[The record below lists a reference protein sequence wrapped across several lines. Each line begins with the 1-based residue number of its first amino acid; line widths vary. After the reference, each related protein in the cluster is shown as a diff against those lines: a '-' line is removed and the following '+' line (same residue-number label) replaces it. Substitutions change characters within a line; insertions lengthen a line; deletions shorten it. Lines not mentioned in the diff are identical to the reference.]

1 MSANP
6 NVIDFDEGWTE
17 NIKEK
22 ALDVLEKHLNE
33 GVDKIKG
40 RLFEHKT
47 YIDTYTICYN
57 MCTQRTPYNHSE
69 KLYEKH
75 SETIKLY
82 LQKHVLPALKDKQ
95 DVFLLKELQTR
106 WHHHTIMNKWMREF
120 FMYLDR
126 YFVKHHNLKPL
137 STAGLTHFKTLVY
150 DECKTEVADA
160 MLVIVDNEREG
171 NAIDRTLMKQ
181 IIGVFETMGLGGTG
195 EADANGGHAK
205 DALGA
210 YNSDLEEPLLVST
223 RNFYGRRREE
233 WIAVDSTPDYLV
245 KAEKALDQ
253 EKERIGAYFNLS
265 SESKVLKVCEEELLE
280 NCQTTLLEKEGS
292 GCKVLLANDKTE
304 DLERMFKLFNR
315 LDNGLNPMA
324 QILKEYIEGVGQGH
338 IGQREAK
345 IKAAEAEG
353 KKEKGDDPDFVKA
366 LLATHAKYVD
376 LIKAHLSNHPLF
388 QQALKDAFA
397 SIMNNDVGITTNAEL
412 ISTYCDRLL
421 KAGGE
426 KLSEAEIE
434 QNLDSIVELFTYLR
448 DKDYF
453 GEVFRNQLAKRLL
466 NQKSASDDL
475 EKSMISKLKA
485 QVGSQFT
492 SKMEGMMNDLST
504 ADEHDKGFKDFQK
517 LPHEEGKCPLDTS
530 VQVLTTGNWPT
541 YQKPEILLP
550 KAMQPAVDQFARY
563 FKVGQEQRRLTW
575 FYSLGTVKIKAT
587 FFGKEKKSY
596 DLEVATLQGAA
607 LLAFGEGEELSF
619 SELSQRLD
627 LKTEYLKPVMHS
639 LCCGKYKVI
648 AKNPANNKVKETDK
662 FTPNAKFKNN
672 NKRVKIPMAS
682 LDSNVNTKK
691 VEEDRTVNI
700 DAALVRIMKSRKTLG
715 HQALVS
721 EVLEQMILFKPQA
734 RDIKKRIESLLERE
748 YLERSED
755 GNNMYNYLA

>member
-1 MSANP
+1 
-6 NVIDFDEGWTE
+6 
-17 NIKEK
+17 
-22 ALDVLEKHLNE
+22 
-33 GVDKIKG
+33 
-40 RLFEHKT
+40 
-47 YIDTYTICYN
+47 
-57 MCTQRTPYNHSE
+57 
-69 KLYEKH
+69 
-75 SETIKLY
+75 
-82 LQKHVLPALKDKQ
+82 
-95 DVFLLKELQTR
+95 
-106 WHHHTIMNKWMREF
+106 
-120 FMYLDR
+120 MYLDR

-304 DLERMFKLFNR
+304 DLERMFKLFN
-315 LDNGLNPMA
+315 
-324 QILKEYIEGVGQGH
+324 EGVGQGH

-353 KKEKGDDPDFVKA
+353 KKVSEPQCTVDNLPICNSNLVASLLGSSQEKGDDPDFVKA

-397 SIMNNDVGITTNAEL
+397 SIMNNDVGNTTNAEL

-421 KAGGE
+421 KPGGE

-453 GEVFRNQLAKRLL
+453 GEVFRNQV
-466 NQKSASDDL
+466 
-475 EKSMISKLKA
+475 SK
-485 QVGSQFT
+485 
-492 SKMEGMMNDLST
+492 
-504 ADEHDKGFKDFQK
+504 
-517 LPHEEGKCPLDTS
+517 
-530 VQVLTTGNWPT
+530 
-541 YQKPEILLP
+541 I
-550 KAMQPAVDQFARY
+550 
-563 FKVGQEQRRLTW
+563 
-575 FYSLGTVKIKAT
+575 
-587 FFGKEKKSY
+587 
-596 DLEVATLQGAA
+596 
-607 LLAFGEGEELSF
+607 
-619 SELSQRLD
+619 
-627 LKTEYLKPVMHS
+627 
-639 LCCGKYKVI
+639 
-648 AKNPANNKVKETDK
+648 
-662 FTPNAKFKNN
+662 
-672 NKRVKIPMAS
+672 
-682 LDSNVNTKK
+682 
-691 VEEDRTVNI
+691 
-700 DAALVRIMKSRKTLG
+700 
-715 HQALVS
+715 
-721 EVLEQMILFKPQA
+721 
-734 RDIKKRIESLLERE
+734 
-748 YLERSED
+748 
-755 GNNMYNYLA
+755 

>member
-1 MSANP
+1 
-6 NVIDFDEGWTE
+6 
-17 NIKEK
+17 
-22 ALDVLEKHLNE
+22 
-33 GVDKIKG
+33 
-40 RLFEHKT
+40 
-47 YIDTYTICYN
+47 

-75 SETIKLY
+75 SETISMY
-82 LQKHVLPALKDKQ
+82 LQKHVLPALKGKQPPQ

-106 WHHHTIMNKWMREF
+106 WQHHTIMNKWMREF

-160 MLVIVDNEREG
+160 MLIIVDTEREG
-171 NAIDRTLMKQ
+171 NTIDRTLMKQ
-181 IIGVFETMGLGGTG
+181 IVSVFETMGLG
-195 EADANGGHAK
+195 
-205 DALGA
+205 ALGA

-245 KAEKALDQ
+245 KAEKALNQ
-253 EKERIGAYFNLS
+253 EKERVGAYFNLS

-292 GCKVLLANDKTE
+292 GCKVLLSNDKTE

-315 LDNGLNPMA
+315 LDNGLVPMA
-324 QILKEYIEGVGQGH
+324 AIVKEFIESVGMSH
-338 IGQREAK
+338 ISTREAK
-345 IKAAEAEG
+345 IKAAEAE
-353 KKEKGDDPDFVKA
+353 ENDDPDFVKA

-397 SIMNNDVGITTNAEL
+397 TIMNNDVGSTTNAEL

-434 QNLDSIVELFTYLR
+434 HYLDSIVELFTYLR

-492 SKMEGMMNDLST
+492 SKMEGMMNDLTT
-504 ADEHDKGFKDFQK
+504 ADEHDKLFKDFQK
-517 LPHEEGKCPLDTS
+517 LPSETDKCPLDTS
-530 VQVLTTGNWPT
+530 VQVLTTGNWPS
-541 YQKPEILLP
+541 YKKPELLLP
-550 KAMQPAVDQFARY
+550 KAMQPAVDQFERY
-563 FKVGQEQRRLTW
+563 FKGTNEQRRITW
-575 FYSLGTVKIKAT
+575 MFSLGTVKVKAT

-596 DLEVATLQGAA
+596 DLELATLQGAA
-607 LLAFGEGEELSF
+607 LLAFEDGEELTF
-619 SELSQRLD
+619 EELSQKLD
-627 LKTEYLKPVMHS
+627 LKTEVLKPVMHS
-639 LCCGKYKVI
+639 LCCGKFKVI

-662 FTPNAKFKNN
+662 FSPNAKFKNN

-691 VEEDRTVNI
+691 VEEDRSVNI
-700 DAALVRIMKSRKTLG
+700 DASLVRIMKSRKTLG
-715 HQALVS
+715 HQALVA
-721 EVLEQMILFKPQA
+721 EVLEQMVLFKPDA
-734 RDIKKRIESLLERE
+734 RAIKKRIESLLERE
-748 YLERSED
+748 YLERSEN
-755 GNNMYNYLA
+755 GNNVYNYLA